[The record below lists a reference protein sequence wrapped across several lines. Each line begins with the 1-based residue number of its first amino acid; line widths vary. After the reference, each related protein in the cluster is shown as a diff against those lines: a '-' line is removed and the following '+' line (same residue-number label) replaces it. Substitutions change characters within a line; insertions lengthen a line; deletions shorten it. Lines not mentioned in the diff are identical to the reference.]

1 MNKVI
6 LIGNTCKENEL
17 RYSQQGIAVL
27 SNTIAVNRAGAKN
40 ADGSKVSDF
49 INFTA
54 FRQQAEFINQYCP
67 KGSKIALEG
76 SWQNR
81 QYQANDGTMRYV
93 SELIV
98 NSVELIKSSQE
109 AQPQSYPQQ
118 PSPYQQPQPTPKTQA
133 PQYQAPSY
141 SNDPFAP
148 DVDTSDL
155 PF

>member
-54 FRQQAEFINQYCP
+54 FRQQAEFISKYCP
-67 KGSKIALEG
+67 KGSKIVLEG

-81 QYQANDGTMRYV
+81 AYQANDGTMRYV

-109 AQPQSYPQQ
+109 AQPPQAQ
-118 PSPYQQPQPTPKTQA
+118 TPKPQPTPPQQ

-141 SNDPFAP
+141 SSDPFAP
-148 DVDTSDL
+148 DIDTSDL